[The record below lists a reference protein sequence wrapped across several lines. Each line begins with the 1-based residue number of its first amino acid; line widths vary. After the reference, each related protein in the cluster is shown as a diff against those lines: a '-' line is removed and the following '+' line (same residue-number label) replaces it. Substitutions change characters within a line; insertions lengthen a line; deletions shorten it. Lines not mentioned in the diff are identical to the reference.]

1 MNVAAGLTSPAPT
14 AEVNSIV
21 SQKSSRRVRPALTL
35 ASLVGASAGA
45 AILALH
51 IPRIGR
57 MPHPVGWLVAV
68 SVVSIGVSYLSA
80 AVGLRA
86 AVGTSLPLGRT
97 VLAQLAAALAN
108 RITPAGLGG
117 AAVNVRYLTKHGTP
131 APTAT
136 AAVASVAV
144 ANSAASLCFALVFVP
159 FAASSSLV
167 SHHVVPLLAV
177 GAVLGLAAA
186 VGVVIGRNR
195 FPQQGR
201 RWAAM
206 ALHTVTELRRD
217 PLRLAT
223 LVAGSLGVK
232 ATHVLALLAAL
243 AAFDSDVQ
251 LPVAIGV
258 YVVGSAIGSAVPTP
272 NGLGTTEAALVAGLV
287 AAGGSITPVVAG
299 VLVFRLASFWFPI
312 LPGAAATW
320 RLKHSHAL

>member
-1 MNVAAGLTSPAPT
+1 
-14 AEVNSIV
+14 
-21 SQKSSRRVRPALTL
+21 
-35 ASLVGASAGA
+35 
-45 AILALH
+45 
-51 IPRIGR
+51 
-57 MPHPVGWLVAV
+57 
-68 SVVSIGVSYLSA
+68 
-80 AVGLRA
+80 
-86 AVGTSLPLGRT
+86 
-97 VLAQLAAALAN
+97 
-108 RITPAGLGG
+108 
-117 AAVNVRYLTKHGTP
+117 
-131 APTAT
+131 
-136 AAVASVAV
+136 
-144 ANSAASLCFALVFVP
+144 
-159 FAASSSLV
+159 
-167 SHHVVPLLAV
+167 
-177 GAVLGLAAA
+177 
-186 VGVVIGRNR
+186 
-195 FPQQGR
+195 
-201 RWAAM
+201 M